1 MKIDE
6 SAVWVFDLDDT
17 IYPERD
23 YQLSGYRYLANH
35 LKELFQKDIFHEI
48 MQADS
53 SNQDVLDEICKA
65 LSLPIATKE
74 SLIWMY
80 RLHVPD
86 IKLTNDVTQIL
97 DEIRTNYSLAIITD
111 GRAVSQRNKVKAL
124 GLGGID
130 ILISEE
136 WGEVKPGKRR
146 FKELENRYLE
156 SKQFI
161 YVGDNIKKD
170 FITPNE
176 MGWLTIGVKDK
187 GFNIHSQDVNLVK
200 SAYLPKMWIDSFS
213 ELRDFLC

>member
-1 MKIDE
+1 VKVDE

-17 IYPERD
+17 IYSERD

-35 LKELFQKDIFHEI
+35 LKELYQKDILHEI
-48 MQADS
+48 MLADS
-53 SNQDVLDEICKA
+53 KNQDVLGEICKV
-65 LSLPIATKE
+65 LSLPAASKE

-80 RLHVPD
+80 RLHVPN
-86 IKLTNDVTQIL
+86 IKLTYDAIQIL
-97 DEIRTNYSLAIITD
+97 EKIRTDYSIAIITD
-111 GRAVSQRNKVKAL
+111 GRAISQRNKVEAL

-146 FKELENRYLE
+146 FKELENRHLE

-176 MGWLTIGVKDK
+176 MGWLTIGVKDN
-187 GFNIHSQDVNLVK
+187 GFNIHSQDVNLVE
-200 SAYLPKMWIDSFS
+200 SGYLPQIWIDSLS
-213 ELRDFLC
+213 ELRNFLC